1 MHRCENCLKIF
12 SSKQMLRYHKKNK
25 VCLEKNRKFS
35 CIFCKRNYKTK
46 FTFLRHLNTKHNT
59 KITDNEKKNPD
70 FYSNITNKL
79 VEKKIIENKNKK
91 NNEILNNI
99 NRVCKPIDSN
109 DENNYSKLLT
119 DDILYNAIK
128 DYKKKNNLNKELI
141 EKSRIIDE
149 CKNSNNCYECV
160 FCGKVFSRK
169 YNLKRHIE
177 KYCSKRSTNI
187 TINKNCNIINNTTNI
202 NNIQNI
208 IINNFQSENIE
219 TLTKS
224 DILKCIERCYSCIPL
239 LFKMIHIDIPE
250 NRNLYLSNIKDS
262 FLYTYKNNKWVIDDL
277 KQILDCIK
285 NDKKDLIEEYF
296 YNNREHFKPYKQR
309 NISKMLDEYK
319 NGKLDLQYNKKIK
332 LILFN
337 NKDLLKDSYNIKF

>member
-91 NNEILNNI
+91 NTEILNNI

-128 DYKKKNNLNKELI
+128 DYKKKK
-141 EKSRIIDE
+141 
-149 CKNSNNCYECV
+149 
-160 FCGKVFSRK
+160 
-169 YNLKRHIE
+169 
-177 KYCSKRSTNI
+177 
-187 TINKNCNIINNTTNI
+187 
-202 NNIQNI
+202 
-208 IINNFQSENIE
+208 
-219 TLTKS
+219 
-224 DILKCIERCYSCIPL
+224 
-239 LFKMIHIDIPE
+239 
-250 NRNLYLSNIKDS
+250 
-262 FLYTYKNNKWVIDDL
+262 
-277 KQILDCIK
+277 
-285 NDKKDLIEEYF
+285 
-296 YNNREHFKPYKQR
+296 
-309 NISKMLDEYK
+309 
-319 NGKLDLQYNKKIK
+319 
-332 LILFN
+332 
-337 NKDLLKDSYNIKF
+337 

>member
-1 MHRCENCLKIF
+1 MQLKI
-12 SSKQMLRYHKKNK
+12 
-25 VCLEKNRKFS
+25 
-35 CIFCKRNYKTK
+35 I
-46 FTFLRHLNTKHNT
+46 
-59 KITDNEKKNPD
+59 
-70 FYSNITNKL
+70 
-79 VEKKIIENKNKK
+79 
-91 NNEILNNI
+91 
-99 NRVCKPIDSN
+99 
-109 DENNYSKLLT
+109 
-119 DDILYNAIK
+119 
-128 DYKKKNNLNKELI
+128 KKKNNLNKELI